1 MNTAIQRTP
10 LYAVAQ
16 ELKARFTDLQGWQIP
31 EVYTAVETEVDAA
44 RQGVVLADETPNG
57 KLMVEGEE
65 AEGVVTAAFD
75 LPVLS
80 VGFGAPADPNWI
92 YCLRKD
98 RFFVSTPPGEV
109 NGASKGLV
117 VSDAFV
123 TVTDMTHGQAEIR
136 VIGPASQDF
145 LSKVC
150 GLDFHASAFPN
161 HVAKQS
167 SVAKTSQLV
176 IRRDIGSL
184 PAFSLV
190 GGQSL
195 CVYLWNVLVEAGREW
210 GLVPIGQAARNV
222 LEGC

>member
-1 MNTAIQRTP
+1 MNPAVQRTP

-16 ELKARFTDLQGWQIP
+16 GLNARFTDLQGWQIP
-31 EVYTAVETEVDAA
+31 EVYTAVDTEVDAA

-65 AEGVVTAAFD
+65 AEGIVRAAFD
-75 LPVLS
+75 LSALS
-80 VGFGAPADPNWI
+80 VGFGTSADSNWI
-92 YCLRKD
+92 YRLRKD
-98 RFFVSTPPGEV
+98 RFFVNTPPGDMD
-109 NGASKGLV
+109 GAIKKLA

-123 TVTDMTHGQAEIR
+123 TVTDLTHGWAEIR

-150 GLDFHASAFPN
+150 GLDFHASVFPD
-161 HVAKQS
+161 HAAKQS

-195 CVYLWNVLVEAGREW
+195 GVYLWNVLVEAGREW